1 MLRFIAYRFLFLM
14 ALFQL
19 SSGQLMAQKK
29 GELTEDEQ
37 VRLTTLFINA
47 EKEHVLGNVEEAT
60 RLFQECLTLDP
71 DNDAAYFNIGK
82 IFLELDMMPDAAT
95 YFEKAVNLDESN
107 KWYWLSWAQA
117 LIAQEKFEDAAK
129 IYSKMTKRYPN
140 DVQLEMDYASTL
152 LQAGDA
158 KKALKEFDKIEL
170 KTGPTHD
177 IARRKYQYYINAGKY
192 DDAANEI
199 EKLLDIYPGDNQL
212 YGMLAELYKAQG
224 KIDKAIM
231 VYEKAH
237 KAEPTNPYIQLSLA
251 EFYDRAGRRDTSYA
265 FLKKAYN
272 NPNLDIDTKVSVL
285 LKMFKEAEQY
295 PKVRQQAIELGE
307 LVINTHPGEAK
318 SYSVYGDYLNLNG
331 QQAEAI
337 VQYRKAVSIDPSRF
351 AIWNQILFLDSELS
365 DYQGLID
372 DSEKAIEYFPAQP
385 AIYLFNGIAH
395 NQLKQH
401 KQAVI
406 SLKRG
411 AELVIGNNFL
421 SAQMLASLG
430 EAYHELGIESSS
442 DSAYEASLSYD
453 PNNAYVLNN
462 YSYFLSLRE
471 ERLEIAKEMSSKSL
485 EIEPSNASY
494 LDTYGWILFKLKD
507 YAQAADKLK
516 NALENGGKNSAE
528 VHEHY
533 GDALFKIGEK
543 DKALEHWKQA
553 KELGGENPALIDK
566 INSKTLVD

>member
-1 MLRFIAYRFLFLM
+1 VLRTFTYRIILLTLLAQVSFM
-14 ALFQL
+14 P
-19 SSGQLMAQKK
+19 LMAQKK
-29 GELTEDEQ
+29 GELTEDQQ
-37 VRLTTLFINA
+37 VRLTTVFLNA
-47 EKEHVLGNVEEAT
+47 EKAHVLGNVEEAT
-60 RLFQECLTLDP
+60 RLFQECLTIDP

-82 IFLELDMMPDAAT
+82 IFLELEMMPDAEIN
-95 YFEKAVNLDESN
+95 FEKAVKLDETN

-117 LIAQEKFEDAAK
+117 LIAQEKYEEAAK
-129 IYSKMTKRYPN
+129 IYAKMTKRYSS

-152 LQAGDA
+152 LQAGDS

-170 KTGPTHD
+170 KTGPSHD

-199 EKLLDIYPGDNQL
+199 EKLLDVYPGDNQL

-224 KIDKAIM
+224 KIDKAIL
-231 VYEKAH
+231 VYEKAY

-251 EFYDRAGRRDTSYA
+251 EFYDRAGRRDTSYVY
-265 FLKKAYN
+265 LKKAYN
-272 NPNLDIDTKVSVL
+272 NPNLYIDTKVSVL

-295 PKVRQQAIELGE
+295 PKVRIQAIELCS
-307 LVINTHPGEAK
+307 LVINTHPEEAK
-318 SYSVYGDYLNLNG
+318 SYSVYGDCLNLDG
-331 QQAEAI
+331 QRSQAI
-337 VQYRKAVSIDPSRF
+337 DQYRKAVKIDPSRF

-365 DYQGLID
+365 DYEGLIE
-372 DSEKAIEYFPAQP
+372 DSEKALEYFPAQP
-385 AIYLFNGIAH
+385 SVYLFNGIAH
-395 NQLKQH
+395 NQQKQH
-401 KQAVI
+401 KQAAA

-430 EAYHELGIESSS
+430 DAYHELGMATSS

-471 ERLEIAKEMSSKSL
+471 EQLDIAKEMSARSL
-485 EIEPSNASY
+485 ELEPANPSY

-507 YAQAADKLK
+507 YTQAAEKLK
-516 NALENGGKNSAE
+516 SALENGGKNSAE
-528 VHEHY
+528 VHEHF
-533 GDALFKIGEK
+533 GDALFKLGKI
-543 DKALEHWKQA
+543 DNALDHWKQA
-553 KELGGENPALIDK
+553 QELGSENPQLQEK
-566 INSKTLVD
+566 INTKTLVD